1 MGVGFDDIMLLTAF
15 HPSCAY
21 HVYRVIDVCHSV
33 VALGGCVH
41 GFLSCNSVVI
51 SFFER

>member
-21 HVYRVIDVCHSV
+21 HVYRVIDVFHSV
-33 VALGGCVH
+33 VALGGYVY
-41 GFLSCNSVVI
+41 GFLACNSVVI
-51 SFFER
+51 IFFER

>member
-1 MGVGFDDIMLLTAF
+1 
-15 HPSCAY
+15 
-21 HVYRVIDVCHSV
+21 VYRVIDVFHSV